1 MQIIKIK
8 DKYYAVNDGKTLSD
22 AEIQKLQSLPEP
34 DIRLALNSTHD
45 GLDFAASRMLQEEIQ
60 KPYVP
65 NTQPFKNELSD
76 NTAYKNLV
84 KQREKTEKV
93 TYFFADYTV
102 PDKFIPQKL
111 QQNGLQINSV
121 TEFYQ
126 VKYDDKTKKCILTDN
141 NGQEVELNSN
151 RATRSSTGITIY
163 DKAFGFDQASVQI
176 INSVDAHLK
185 NPPAGQTA
193 ADAFKALPK
202 KEREVYSTYRYY
214 LEHYLN
220 PNQKFYSLSHEMHH
234 ELCAEQI
241 DERRAD
247 VASGNLSIED
257 HFRLIENNEK
267 TAHIAETLEG
277 IRQYYLTKG
286 KLESFP
292 SKCKWLTDDLKKLS
306 PAEIDA
312 KLADMN
318 YIVNGTIENW
328 NKNYADSYRKS
339 NNQFHDQMLKIAW
352 STPAHK
358 ISEDHDEYLRQRS
371 MMFTFAVFNKDT
383 GKKEI
388 KDLSSFI
395 KQDVEITP
403 QLEKDYLNTI
413 RKIVLNRQS
422 KLVAAGLTPDI
433 LRQMNEGTLPDNF
446 IVPEP
451 QKLTVTQ
458 NTPAVQPVATP
469 PQNVDFKDSYRKFYT
484 VKAKQENSKYVEDT
498 KSPHYEAKLERSN
511 GEELNITATSANSI
525 TLGAKDKDKKSKV
538 PDYEDFK
545 DIVKLAKQ
553 RNQIISFG
561 DIKTP
566 EYKARLLLACLEG
579 GMPIK
584 NMPNFDELK
593 NIEPETRQ
601 RLAAQRIQLLR
612 RTAEEKEKHGEY
624 SNLNNE
630 DKLKRQKIEQARE
643 TIRQARK
650 NKNQQPADKYNQ
662 AVALIK
668 ARQKAMGRK

>member
-8 DKYYAVNDGKTLSD
+8 DKYYAVNDGKTLSN
-22 AEIQKLQSLPEP
+22 AEIKKLQSLPEP

-60 KPYVP
+60 KPYIP
-65 NTQPFKNELSD
+65 GQQPFKNELSD
-76 NTAYKNLV
+76 NSAYKNSV
-84 KQREKTEKV
+84 IQQEKTDKLK
-93 TYFFADYTV
+93 YYFADYV
-102 PDKFIPQKL
+102 IPDKFVPTDL
-111 QQNGLQINSV
+111 QQNGLQINRV
-121 TEFYQ
+121 AEFYQ
-126 VKYDDKTKKCILTDN
+126 VKYDNKTKKCILTDS
-141 NGQEVELNSN
+141 NGQEVELNPN
-151 RATRSSTGITIY
+151 RATRSSSGITLY

-176 INSVDAHLK
+176 INNIDALLK

-193 ADAFKALPK
+193 AEAFKALSE

-214 LEHYLN
+214 SEHYLN

-234 ELCAEQI
+234 EQNALQTGM
-241 DERRAD
+241 RRAD
-247 VASGNLSIED
+247 ITSGNLSIED
-257 HFRLIENNEK
+257 HFRLIENDEK

-277 IRQYYLTKG
+277 IRQYYLSKG
-286 KLESFP
+286 NLESFP

-306 PAEIDA
+306 SAEIDA
-312 KLADMN
+312 KLADMS
-318 YIVNGTIENW
+318 YIVNGTIDNW
-328 NKNYADSYRKS
+328 NKNYATGYRNP

-352 STPAHK
+352 SSPAHK
-358 ISEDHDEYLRQRS
+358 LTEDHEEYLRQRS

-388 KDLSSFI
+388 KDLSGFI

-403 QLEKDYLNTI
+403 QLEKDYFNTI

-422 KLVAAGLTPDI
+422 KLLAAGLTPDI
-433 LRQMNEGTLPDNF
+433 LRQMNEGTLPENF
-446 IVPEP
+446 MVPEP
-451 QKLTVTQ
+451 QKLKVTQ
-458 NTPAVQPVATP
+458 NTPAVQPVVTP
-469 PQNVDFKDSYRKFYT
+469 TQNVDFKDSYRKFYT
-484 VKAKQENSKYVEDT
+484 AKAKQENSQYVEDT
-498 KSPHYEAKLERSN
+498 KSPHFEAKLERQN

-545 DIVKLAKQ
+545 DIVKLANQ

-561 DIKTP
+561 NIKTP

-579 GMPIK
+579 GMPVK

-593 NIEPETRQ
+593 NIEPETKQ

-624 SNLNNE
+624 SGLNNE

-650 NKNQQPADKYNQ
+650 NKNQQPSNEYNQ

-668 ARQKAMGRK
+668 ARQKNLGGK